1 MEFTLLWAAATGVGA
16 ALLMARWEKSLG
28 LIPSET
34 GSLSDL
40 ILGAAVSGLITGRL
54 AAMVLSGTSPFTH
67 PGDILIVRSG
77 VDTGFA
83 SLGALTFVSLT
94 SRRRLAAT
102 IDALGPAA
110 MAGLAGWHAGCLYRG
125 ACLGTASSLPWA
137 VAQEGSRI
145 TRHPVEIYAALLFLA
160 AGLFLLWKLR
170 RGFGSA
176 GVVGAL
182 ALGFAGVIRLATEPL
197 RPSLGPGPLG
207 WYLAAIGLGIV
218 GVIGARFRAGS
229 AGQSSPPT

>member
-16 ALLMARWEKSLG
+16 ALLVAWWEKSLG

-54 AAMVLSGTSPFTH
+54 AAMVLSGTNPLTH

-83 SLGALTFVSLT
+83 SLGALAFVSLT

-102 IDALGPAA
+102 IDALAPAA

-125 ACLGTASSLPWA
+125 ACLGTISSLPWA
-137 VAQEGSRI
+137 VAQEGSRV

-160 AGLFLLWKLR
+160 AGLTLLWKLR
-170 RGFGSA
+170 RGLGSA
-176 GVVGAL
+176 GAVGAM
-182 ALGFAGVIRLATEPL
+182 ALGMAGAIRLATESL
-197 RPSLGPGPLG
+197 RPSLGPGPAG
-207 WYLAAIGLGIV
+207 WYVAAVVLGTV
-218 GVIGARFRAGS
+218 GVMVARLRAGP
-229 AGQSSPPT
+229 AGQ

>member
-28 LIPSET
+28 LIPDET

-54 AAMVLSGTSPFTH
+54 AAMVLAGTNPVIH

-83 SLGALTFVSLT
+83 SLGALTFISLS
-94 SRRRLAAT
+94 SRRALLAT

-110 MAGLAGWHAGCLYRG
+110 MAGLGGWHAGCLFRG
-125 ACLGTASSLPWA
+125 ACLGTVSSLPWA
-137 VAQEGSRI
+137 LAQGGSTV
-145 TRHPVEIYAALLFLA
+145 TRHPVEIYAALVFLVTA
-160 AGLFLLWKLR
+160 YVLLAWLR
-170 RGFGSA
+170 RGVSSS
-176 GVVGAL
+176 GVIGAAAL
-182 ALGFAGVIRLATEPL
+182 AIAGAIRLITEPM
-197 RPSLGPGPLG
+197 RPSLGTGPVA
-207 WYLAAIGLGIV
+207 WYMSAIAIGLGLLL
-218 GVIGARFRAGS
+218 ALRLQFRRAG
-229 AGQSSPPT
+229 Q

>member
-16 ALLMARWEKSLG
+16 ALLMAWWEKSLG
-28 LIPSET
+28 LIPAET

-83 SLGALTFVSLT
+83 SLGALAFVSLT

-125 ACLGTASSLPWA
+125 ACLGTTSSLPWA
-137 VAQEGSRI
+137 VAQEGSTI
-145 TRHPVEIYAALLFLA
+145 TRHPVEIYAALLFLVA
-160 AGLFLLWKLR
+160 AFVLLTWLR
-170 RGFGSA
+170 G
-176 GVVGAL
+176 GVSFSGVIGAAAL
-182 ALGFAGVIRLATEPL
+182 AIAGAIRLMTEPM
-197 RPSLGPGPLG
+197 RPSLGTGPIA
-207 WYLAAIGLGIV
+207 WYVAAFAIGLGGLLAV
-218 GVIGARFRAGS
+218 RLHARRAR
-229 AGQSSPPT
+229 P

>member
-16 ALLMARWEKSLG
+16 ALLVAWWEKSLG
-28 LIPSET
+28 LIPAET

-94 SRRRLAAT
+94 SRRNLAAT

-125 ACLGTASSLPWA
+125 ACLGTTSSLPWA
-137 VAQEGSRI
+137 VAQEGSTI
-145 TRHPVEIYAALLFLA
+145 TRHPVEIYAALLFLVA
-160 AGLFLLWKLR
+160 AFVLLAWLR
-170 RGFGSA
+170 G
-176 GVVGAL
+176 GVSFSGVIGAAAL
-182 ALGFAGVIRLATEPL
+182 AIAGAIRLTTEPM
-197 RPSLGPGPLG
+197 RPSLGTGPVA
-207 WYLAAIGLGIV
+207 WYVAAIAIGLGGLLAV
-218 GVIGARFRAGS
+218 RLHARRAR
-229 AGQSSPPT
+229 Q

>member
-16 ALLMARWEKSLG
+16 ALLMARWEKALG
-28 LIPSET
+28 LIPAET

-67 PGDILIVRSG
+67 PVDVLIVRSG

-137 VAQEGSRI
+137 LAQEGSRI

-160 AGLFLLWKLR
+160 AGLTLLWKLQ
-170 RGFGSA
+170 RGRGSA

-182 ALGFAGVIRLATEPL
+182 ALAIAGAIRLATEPL
-197 RPSLGPGPLG
+197 RPSLGSGPIG
-207 WYLAAIGLGIV
+207 WYVAGIVIGIV
-218 GVIGARFRAGS
+218 GMLFAGLRARP
-229 AGQSSPPT
+229 AGQ

>member
-16 ALLMARWEKSLG
+16 ALLVAWWEKSHG
-28 LIPSET
+28 LIPVET

-94 SRRRLAAT
+94 SRRTLAAT

-110 MAGLAGWHAGCLYRG
+110 MAGLAGWQAGCLYRG
-125 ACLGTASSLPWA
+125 ACLGTTSSLPWA
-137 VAQEGSRI
+137 VAQEGSAI
-145 TRHPVEIYAALLFLA
+145 TRHPVEIYAALLLLVAAFVLLA
-160 AGLFLLWKLR
+160 WLR
-170 RGFGSA
+170 RGVSSS
-176 GVVGAL
+176 GVIGAAAL
-182 ALGFAGVIRLATEPL
+182 AIAGAIRLMTEPM
-197 RPSLGPGPLG
+197 RPSLGTGPVG
-207 WYLAAIGLGIV
+207 WYVAAIAVGLGGLLAV
-218 GVIGARFRAGS
+218 RLHARRAR
-229 AGQSSPPT
+229 P

>member
-16 ALLMARWEKSLG
+16 ALLVAWWEKSHG
-28 LIPSET
+28 LIPVET

-67 PGDILIVRSG
+67 PGDIRIVRSG

-94 SRRRLAAT
+94 SRRTLTAT

-125 ACLGTASSLPWA
+125 ACLGTTSSLPWA
-137 VAQEGSRI
+137 VAQEGSAI
-145 TRHPVEIYAALLFLA
+145 TRHPVEIYAALLLLVAAFVLLA
-160 AGLFLLWKLR
+160 WLR
-170 RGFGSA
+170 RGVS
-176 GVVGAL
+176 
-182 ALGFAGVIRLATEPL
+182 
-197 RPSLGPGPLG
+197 SS
-207 WYLAAIGLGIV
+207 
-218 GVIGARFRAGS
+218 GVIGAAALAIAG
-229 AGQSSPPT
+229 AI

>member
-16 ALLMARWEKSLG
+16 ALLVAWWEKSLG
-28 LIPSET
+28 LLPAET

-40 ILGAAVSGLITGRL
+40 ILGAAVSGLIAGRL

-94 SRRRLAAT
+94 SRRNLAAT

-110 MAGLAGWHAGCLYRG
+110 LAGLGGWHAGCLFRG
-125 ACLGTASSLPWA
+125 ACLGTTSSLPWA
-137 VAQEGSRI
+137 VAQEGSTI
-145 TRHPVEIYAALLFLA
+145 TRHPVEIYAALFFLVA
-160 AGLFLLWKLR
+160 AFVLLAWLR
-170 RGFGSA
+170 G
-176 GVVGAL
+176 GVSFSGVIGAAAL
-182 ALGFAGVIRLATEPL
+182 AIAGAIRLMTEPR
-197 RPSLGPGPLG
+197 RPSLGTGPVA
-207 WYLAAIGLGIV
+207 WYVAAIAIGLGSLLAV
-218 GVIGARFRAGS
+218 RLHARRS
-229 AGQSSPPT
+229 RQ